1 MALTPNTSKSHDPGS
16 FFAKL
21 RICVLTSFVLL
32 VAATALKLP
41 SVVAM
46 IGGGAPLVYYHLF
59 YLTPR
64 AHKGL
69 SQTAIDSV
77 YYFGFLVTIAA
88 LGVSAVSLAVS
99 GGKEPLTNVAFQFGL
114 GLLATGYAVWAR
126 MHLNSISSGSDES
139 SPEEVLDRYVQR
151 SKELVLNVEMA
162 STQFSAL
169 ANNLMARSQEV
180 ADNARA
186 ATEKSMLDVARLF
199 DEQLRN
205 TFASAREGLTEIRGL
220 VQETSF
226 TQEREELVRSVK
238 LTLEAVTALNTN
250 LKVFAIR
257 SEEGARSSQHFS
269 AAQLSLNEKLVE
281 FQDRLER
288 LGDTEGRLTAT
299 SEALLRAQSTVA
311 EGTAQMGG
319 LVMELADMSSTVT
332 GVGKSFKSMRNLAN
346 AAHEQ
351 LNSLVSSA
359 QKLGDAT
366 AHIEKSAAAT
376 EGLSAGLERTVGALP
391 ALSER
396 VSELDGKLSSLVS
409 STTAVEQK
417 MRELPASVESVVGL
431 GGELKE
437 ALQKMSKVVQDTSEK
452 ASTMVS
458 NGAQHLQ
465 DMEQAQRLLHDT
477 TKLQTTTDSL
487 QSLLAELGGTV
498 QSLHKNLHESTG
510 TLKSA
515 IDDATV
521 SLETSVKRSG
531 DVAELFGERMSS
543 VAQIIIDRTREG
555 SSS

>member
-1 MALTPNTSKSHDPGS
+1 MALTPNTPESHDPGS

-21 RICVLTSFVLL
+21 RICVLMSFVLL

-151 SKELVLNVEMA
+151 TKELVLNVEMA
-162 STQFSAL
+162 STQFTELSS
-169 ANNLMARSQEV
+169 NLMARSQEV

-226 TQEREELVRSVK
+226 TREREELVRSVK
-238 LTLEAVTALNTN
+238 VTLEAVTALNTN

-269 AAQLSLNEKLVE
+269 AAQLSL
-281 FQDRLER
+281 
-288 LGDTEGRLTAT
+288 
-299 SEALLRAQSTVA
+299 
-311 EGTAQMGG
+311 
-319 LVMELADMSSTVT
+319 
-332 GVGKSFKSMRNLAN
+332 
-346 AAHEQ
+346 
-351 LNSLVSSA
+351 
-359 QKLGDAT
+359 
-366 AHIEKSAAAT
+366 
-376 EGLSAGLERTVGALP
+376 SAGVERTISALP
-391 ALSER
+391 ALNER

-417 MRELPASVESVVGL
+417 MRELPASVESVVEL
-431 GGELKE
+431 GGALKE
-437 ALQKMSKVVQDTSEK
+437 SLQGVSKAVQDTSER
-452 ASTMVS
+452 ASALVS

-465 DMEQAQRLLHDT
+465 NMEQAQRALHDT
-477 TKLQTTTDSL
+477 TKLKVTADSL
-487 QSLLAELGGTV
+487 QSLLAELGGAV
-498 QSLHKNLHESTG
+498 QGLHNKLHESTG

-515 IDDATV
+515 IDNATA

-543 VAQIIIDRTREG
+543 VAQIIIDRTRGGG
-555 SSS
+555 SS